1 MECQSAVS
9 VVPRGQGAAE
19 RLPVDLDENV
29 PGAQMVR
36 DGRVSDDHAVE
47 GVPLARLLLDV
58 RQPEGLHGQTQS
70 ILVR

>member
-36 DGRVSDDHAVE
+36 DGRVE